1 MKKKEVLSIVIKFLI
16 IISSVYGMMRLCV
29 GEGWL
34 CLSYFTILSN
44 IFVCVMTLLF
54 LIKNAYFVVKKKKL
68 KFNDNMYVAKFLA
81 IVSIALTFCVY
92 LILLAPTT
100 EGGMINAY
108 LEKGAGSLCVHFIA
122 PLLAIIDFICFDNE
136 YKYNKIH
143 SVYTIIPPFV
153 YAILVVF
160 LSKVGIRWGNMAVP
174 YNFLNFYSK
183 TGWFGFN
190 PTLFSNETTG
200 IGVFYSIVVFS
211 IIYILIGFLFVSL
224 RTKINKK
231 KTCSN

>member
-1 MKKKEVLSIVIKFLI
+1 MKNRDTLSIISKLLI
-16 IISSVYGMMRLCV
+16 IVSSVYGMIRLCV

-153 YAILVVF
+153 YTILIVL
-160 LSKVGIRWGNMAVP
+160 LSRLEVKWGNMVVP
-174 YNFLNFYSK
+174 YNFFNFYSE

-190 PTLFSNETTG
+190 LSLYSNETTG
-200 IGVFYSIVVFS
+200 IGVFYNI
-211 IIYILIGFLFVSL
+211 ILIPFLFIGLGLLFIFINNKIKDSNCN
-224 RTKINKK
+224 TK
-231 KTCSN
+231 